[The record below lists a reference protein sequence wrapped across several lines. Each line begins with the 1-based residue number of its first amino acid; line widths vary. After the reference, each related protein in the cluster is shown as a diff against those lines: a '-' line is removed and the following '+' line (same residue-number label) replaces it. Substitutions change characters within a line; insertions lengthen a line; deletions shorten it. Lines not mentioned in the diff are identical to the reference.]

1 MKEIVKF
8 IKQTFN
14 TNEFIPL
21 HEPKFVGNEKN
32 YLNDSLDGKAK
43 QWYPNANLMLE
54 SAYKNGKYDGEWI
67 SYNERSF
74 VISKAK
80 FNNGNGMMESYDI
93 RGNKVL
99 ESNFENNL
107 KHGINSSHLFQFVVG
122 HN

>member
-1 MKEIVKF
+1 V
-8 IKQTFN
+8 
-14 TNEFIPL
+14 
-21 HEPKFVGNEKN
+21 
-32 YLNDSLDGKAK
+32 NDSLDGKAK

-80 FNNGNGMMESYDI
+80 FNNGNGIMESYDI

-107 KHGINSSHLFQFVVG
+107 KHGKEIVFDDKGKIIKVRYYDKNQLIKEEEIK
-122 HN
+122 